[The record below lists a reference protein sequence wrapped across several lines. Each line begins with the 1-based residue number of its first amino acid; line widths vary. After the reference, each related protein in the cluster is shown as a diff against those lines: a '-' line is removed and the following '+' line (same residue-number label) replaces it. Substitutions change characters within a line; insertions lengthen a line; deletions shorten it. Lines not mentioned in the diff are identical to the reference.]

1 MRNILKLFLPIIVLG
16 LISFKSKGQDPQFS
30 QFYAN
35 PLYLNPALAGA
46 DICPRISL
54 NYRNQ
59 WPQLAGNFVTYSAS
73 FDQHVDALSGGLGIL
88 VLSDDA
94 GAGTLRTNRVS
105 LIYSYL
111 LQINRKVS
119 LRAGFEAT
127 YFDKSL
133 DWSRLTFGDMIDP
146 RKGFIFNTED
156 VPRGDNVRNADISVG
171 TVIYADEWFAGFSV
185 HHLNTPNESLVV
197 GESNLP
203 MRFTVHAGYELPL
216 FNTRGKARPNVPTIA
231 PNIIYMRQGDFQQ
244 LNMGAYVRQNS
255 IVGGLWYRW
264 GDSFIVSAGI
274 QTDTFRIG
282 YSYDLT
288 VSDLTTRTGGA
299 HEISYGHIFGCKS
312 KKRKF
317 RAIKCPSF

>member
-1 MRNILKLFLPIIVLG
+1 MFLILLGSFAKLNA
-16 LISFKSKGQDPQFS
+16 QDPQFS

-59 WPQLAGNFVTYSAS
+59 WPNLAGNFVTYSAS
-73 FDQHVDALSGGLGIL
+73 FDQHVDALSGGLGVL
-88 VLSDDA
+88 VTSDDA
-94 GAGTLRTNRVS
+94 GAGVLRTNTVS

-111 LQINRKVS
+111 LQINRNVNM
-119 LRAGFEAT
+119 RAGFEAR

-133 DWSRLTFGDMIDP
+133 DWGRLTFGDMIDP

-156 VPRGDNVRNADISVG
+156 VPRGDVVRNVSLSFG
-171 TVIYADEWFAGFSV
+171 TVFYGDEWFFGFSG
-185 HHLNTPNESLVV
+185 HHLNMPNESLVV

-203 MRFTVHAGYELPL
+203 IRYTVHGGINLPM
-216 FNTRGKARPNVPTIA
+216 FNTRGKARPNVPTIS
-231 PNIIYMRQGDFQQ
+231 PNILYMRQGDFQQ
-244 LNMGAYVRQNS
+244 INIGAYVRHNFL
-255 IVGGLWYRW
+255 VGGIWHRW
-264 GDSFIVSAGI
+264 GDSFIISTGV

-299 HEISYGHIFGCKS
+299 HEISYGHIFGCKT